1 MEDYEFWATL
11 AAIITAALALW
22 RVQSEATKD
31 IRATMREIQ
40 QETKEEIRD
49 LRNQVIN
56 LGQRVA
62 TIEGELGR
70 PREKGFG
77 EPKG

>member
-1 MEDYEFWATL
+1 MENYEFWATL
-11 AAIITAALALW
+11 AAIITAALVLW

-31 IRATMREIQ
+31 IREAMRDMQ

-56 LGQRVA
+56 LGQRVSA
-62 TIEGELGR
+62 IEGKLGR
-70 PREKGFG
+70 PREEGFG